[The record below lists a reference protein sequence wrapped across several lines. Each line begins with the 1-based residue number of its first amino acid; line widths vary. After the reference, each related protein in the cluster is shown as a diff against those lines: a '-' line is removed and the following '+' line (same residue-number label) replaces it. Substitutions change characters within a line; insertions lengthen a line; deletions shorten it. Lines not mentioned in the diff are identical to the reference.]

1 MSDVANCLCDVL
13 ETSDEPEVIIEFF
26 STQDFLHQ
34 FMVFLADF
42 RRRESQ
48 YLQPLLQRASRSLSS
63 FVEPHRPLLLDDGPE
78 ADWMKAE
85 TNGDQTVENRVS
97 DGMDLGMYNYVERA

>member
-1 MSDVANCLCDVL
+1 MAL
-13 ETSDEPEVIIEFF
+13 EFF

-63 FVEPHRPLLLDDGPE
+63 FIEPRRPLLLEDERGQEWLGDDVF
-78 ADWMKAE
+78 M
-85 TNGDQTVENRVS
+85 NSTVTCHDAR
-97 DGMDLGMYNYVERA
+97 DD

>member
-1 MSDVANCLCDVL
+1 MIVSTTNFQQEQKVSDVAHCLCDVL
-13 ETSDEPEVIIEFF
+13 EPREDDDMALEFF

-48 YLQPLLQRASRSLSS
+48 YLQPLLQRASGCLSRCIQPS
-63 FVEPHRPLLLDDGPE
+63 RPLLDGKEGESWETGDGFLEGLD
-78 ADWMKAE
+78 
-85 TNGDQTVENRVS
+85 QVC
-97 DGMDLGMYNYVERA
+97 